1 MGGVEVNTTAW
12 SIKNGWPFYQIRVA
26 TDKSTL
32 ERDGKACSI
41 MPGMVC
47 SVEIETGRKT
57 ILSYL
62 LKPINKAPQGAM
74 SER

>member
-1 MGGVEVNTTAW
+1 MNTTAW
-12 SIKNGWPFYQIRVA
+12 SIKNGWALLPDTCRDRQIDAR
-26 TDKSTL
+26 T
-32 ERDGKACSI
+32 ACSI

-47 SVEIETGRKT
+47 SVDIKTGRGT

-62 LKPINKAPQGAM
+62 LKPINKARQGAM